1 MNAFGVGRHYAGGMN
16 MRRFIG
22 INFVMALIVF
32 PAIASAVAFDFWET
46 GMSINEVIRVA
57 QEHDLPIARENVIHA
72 RKRFDPKLIDDNF
85 YKTSAAY
92 YRTNL
97 SGRSATIYLRFTDDP
112 KFVREIEVRLHRI
125 TDREL
130 FTKEMLGILSKK
142 YGSYRELKELFY
154 KSYEWRPDAYSR
166 VSMRVDSGGA
176 SIVYA
181 DLRINKDFEDRR
193 RQKEKESIKRD
204 AGKY

>member
-1 MNAFGVGRHYAGGMN
+1 MM
-16 MRRFIG
+16 
-22 INFVMALIVF
+22 LIAF
-32 PAIASAVAFDFWET
+32 PAISLAVTFDFWET
-46 GMSINEVIRVA
+46 GMSMNEVIRVA
-57 QEHDLPIARENVIHA
+57 QEHDFPIARDGVIHL
-72 RKRFDPKLIDDNF
+72 RKGFDPKLIDDKF
-85 YKTSAAY
+85 FQASAVY
-92 YRTNL
+92 YRTTL
-97 SGRSATIYLRFTDDP
+97 SGRNAAVYLRFTDEP
-112 KFVREIEVRLHRI
+112 KFIREIEVQLHRI

-130 FTKEMLGILSKK
+130 FTTEMLGILSKK

>member
-1 MNAFGVGRHYAGGMN
+1 

-22 INFVMALIVF
+22 ISSLMALIVF
-32 PAIASAVAFDFWET
+32 PAIASAIAFDFWET

-57 QEHDLPIARENVIHA
+57 QEHDIPIARDGIIHGS
-72 RKRFDPKLIDDNF
+72 KQFNQKLIDDKF
-85 YKTSAAY
+85 YKASAAY
-92 YRTNL
+92 YRTDL

-112 KFVREIEVRLHRI
+112 KFVREIEVQLHRI
-125 TDREL
+125 TDSEL

-154 KSYEWRPDAYSR
+154 KSYEWRPDAYSQILLR
-166 VSMRVDSGGA
+166 VGGGGA
-176 SIVYA
+176 SLIYT
-181 DLRINKDFEDRR
+181 DLRMKKDFEDRR
-193 RQKEKESIKRD
+193 REKEIKSIKQD